1 MFFPATTSPISPTIA
16 RAAPTPTCPTRPT
29 NSQFRIQNS
38 KFRIHNP
45 HLKKRMAIAATQIVV
60 DSNHLQ
66 SSAFHTFYHISRV
79 VHLAVT
85 ISHSRK
91 VQANLRQAVSTR
103 FVFLS
108 IPISLQNIQP
118 SRGIHHLSHSL

>member
-16 RAAPTPTCPTRPT
+16 RAAPTPTCPTHPT
-29 NSQFRIQNS
+29 NS

-45 HLKKRMAIAATQIVV
+45 HLKKRMAIATTQIVV
-60 DSNHLQ
+60 NSNHLQ
-66 SSAFHTFYHISRV
+66 SSTFHTFYHISRV

-91 VQANLRQAVSTR
+91 VQTNLRQAVSTR

>member
-1 MFFPATTSPISPTIA
+1 
-16 RAAPTPTCPTRPT
+16 
-29 NSQFRIQNS
+29 
-38 KFRIHNP
+38 
-45 HLKKRMAIAATQIVV
+45 MAIAATQIVV

-91 VQANLRQAVSTR
+91 VQTNLRQAVSTR

-118 SRGIHHLSHSL
+118 TLVSVPPHQARSNLKTDSSISHRAP

>member
-1 MFFPATTSPISPTIA
+1 MT
-16 RAAPTPTCPTRPT
+16 
-29 NSQFRIQNS
+29 
-38 KFRIHNP
+38 
-45 HLKKRMAIAATQIVV
+45 IAATQIVV

-91 VQANLRQAVSTR
+91 VQTNLRQAVSTFYVNIQILKGIFLIF
-103 FVFLS
+103 FVF
-108 IPISLQNIQP
+108 
-118 SRGIHHLSHSL
+118 